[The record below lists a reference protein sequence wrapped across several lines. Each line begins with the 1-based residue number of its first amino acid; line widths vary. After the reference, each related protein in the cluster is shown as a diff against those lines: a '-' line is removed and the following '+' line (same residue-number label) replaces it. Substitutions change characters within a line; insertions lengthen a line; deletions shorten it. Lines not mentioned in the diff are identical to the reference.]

1 MTTVADTSSTLPRNR
16 AHIARRA
23 GPRLGIVALGR
34 IAAAALILGAVAV
47 LARLLGEMQPD
58 DLTSLIGDEYLHRV
72 IRFTLVQAGLST
84 LLSVLLAVPVAR
96 ALARQSSFSLGCFA
110 LGRIPLRGLLLRLFS
125 LPLVMP
131 SLVAIFGVVDIY
143 GQQGLVA
150 HLADPLSQA
159 TGWAIAWPSIYGLS
173 GILIA
178 HVFFNLPLAVRLLLP
193 AWGGIPAE
201 TWRLA
206 AQLGMSGGQ
215 VFRLIE
221 VPLLR
226 RALPQIAATVFM
238 LCFTSFAIVLT
249 LGGGPRASTMEV
261 AIFQA
266 IRFDADL
273 PRAGL
278 LALVELGLC
287 LAVGLACRGLARRM
301 DLGGGFGR
309 PLWRHDAT
317 TRIARWGDG
326 AWIAF
331 AALFIVTPE
340 AALLLDGL
348 AGFTQALPWRAL
360 VQAAAL
366 GLGLSLTAGSLAT
379 LTGFLLAGAAT
390 APDDPRSF
398 LLRAPRRLLRRIAQ
412 SGQALAGLLP
422 LAFSPMVL
430 GMGLYLWISDA
441 ANSAWLGGLFGGDD
455 PDSLAA
461 DLWPVAGIILLN
473 AAMAV
478 PYTMTLLLPALDR
491 ARSQHDTLCLELGIS
506 GWRRFTLID
515 WPVLRPQIGTAMALA
530 TSLGLGDLVGI
541 SLFGNPDL
549 KTLGIL
555 LYEQLGA
562 YRLSE
567 AATTALL
574 LLVTVLIVYSG
585 LERLIGGKAGR

>member
-1 MTTVADTSSTLPRNR
+1 MTTIAETTSTLPRGQAR
-16 AHIARRA
+16 RMRRA

-34 IAAAALILGAVAV
+34 LAALALILGAVAV
-47 LARLLGEMQPD
+47 LARLLAETRPEDLGAILGD
-58 DLTSLIGDEYLHRV
+58 DYLHRV
-72 IRFTLVQAGLST
+72 IRFTLIQAGLST
-84 LLSVLLAVPVAR
+84 LISVILAVPVAR
-96 ALARQSSFSLGCFA
+96 ALARQSRF
-110 LGRIPLRGLLLRLFS
+110 PLRGLLLRLFS

-131 SLVAIFGVVDIY
+131 ALVAIFGVVDIY

-150 HLADPLSQA
+150 HLTQALSSA
-159 TGWAIAWPSIYGLS
+159 TGWHIAWPSIYGLS

-261 AIFQA
+261 AVFQA

-278 LALVELGLC
+278 LALIELGLC
-287 LAVGLACRGLARRM
+287 LAVGLACRGLSQRM
-301 DLGGGFGR
+301 ELGTSLGRPPGR
-309 PLWRHDAT
+309 PLWRHDAAT
-317 TRIARWGDG
+317 AAARWGDG
-326 AWIAF
+326 TWIAL
-331 AALFIVTPE
+331 AALFVVAPE

-348 AGFTQALPWRAL
+348 AGFGRDLPWPALARA
-360 VQAAAL
+360 AGL
-366 GLGLSLTAGSLAT
+366 GLGLSLAAGCLAT
-379 LTGFLLAGAAT
+379 ATGFVLAGAAT
-390 APDDPRSF
+390 APADARGF
-398 LLRAPRRLLRRIAQ
+398 LRAAPRRLLRRLARG
-412 SGQALAGLLP
+412 GQGIAGLLP

-441 ANSAWLGGLFGGDD
+441 ADSDLLGGLFGGDD
-455 PDSLAA
+455 PASPAA
-461 DLWPVAGIILLN
+461 DLWPVIGIIVLN

-478 PYTMTLLLPALDR
+478 PYTLTLLLPALER
-491 ARSQHDTLCLELGIS
+491 ARGQHDKLCRALGIA
-506 GWRRFTLID
+506 GWRRFRLID
-515 WPVLRPQIGTAMALA
+515 WPLLRPQIGTALALA
-530 TSLGLGDLVGI
+530 SSLGLGDLVGI

-549 KTLGIL
+549 KTLGII

-562 YRLSE
+562 YRLTE
-567 AATTALL
+567 AAATALL
-574 LLVTVLIVYSG
+574 LLLTVLAVYG
-585 LERLIGGKAGR
+585 AIERLVGGKAAR

>member
-1 MTTVADTSSTLPRNR
+1 MSAAAETASGLSDNR
-16 AHIARRA
+16 SRIARRA
-23 GPRLGIVALGR
+23 APRLGIVTLGR
-34 IAAAALILGAVAV
+34 IAALVLVLGAVAV
-47 LARLLGEMQPD
+47 LARLLAEMQPD
-58 DLTSLIGDEYLHRV
+58 DLLSILGDDYLHRV
-72 IRFTLVQAGLST
+72 IRFTLLQASLST
-84 LLSVLLAVPVAR
+84 LLAIVFAVPVAR
-96 ALARQSSFSLGCFA
+96 ALARQSSF
-110 LGRIPLRGLLLRLFS
+110 PLRGLLLRLFS

-143 GQQGLVA
+143 GQQGLA
-150 HLADPLSQA
+150 ARLIAALAQA
-159 TGWAIAWPSIYGLS
+159 TGWQLAWPSIYGLA

-193 AWGGIPAE
+193 AWAGIPAE

-226 RALPQIAATVFM
+226 RALPQIAATIFM

-278 LALVELGLC
+278 LALIELGLC
-287 LAVGLACRGLARRM
+287 LGVGLICRALAQRM
-301 DLGGGFGR
+301 ELGTSLGR
-309 PLWRHDAT
+309 PLWRHDGAT
-317 TRIARWGDG
+317 RSARWGDG
-326 AWIAF
+326 AWITL
-331 AALFIVTPE
+331 AALFVVLPE
-340 AALLLDGL
+340 AALLVDGL
-348 AGFTQALPWRAL
+348 AGFTHALPRRAL
-360 VQAAAL
+360 AQAATL
-366 GLGLSLTAGSLAT
+366 GLGLSLMAGSLAT
-379 LTGFLLAGAAT
+379 VTGFLLAGAAT
-390 APDDPRSF
+390 APEETRSF
-398 LLRAPRRLLRRIAQ
+398 LVTPLRRLLRRLARGGQ
-412 SGQALAGLLP
+412 SIAGLLP

-441 ANSAWLGGLFGGDD
+441 ANSDLLGSLFGGDD

-461 DLWPVAGIILLN
+461 DLWPVLGIIVLN

-478 PYTMTLLLPALDR
+478 PYTLTLLLPALER
-491 ARSQHDTLCLELGIS
+491 ARGQHDKLCRALGIA
-506 GWRRFTLID
+506 GWRRFALID

-549 KTLGIL
+549 KTLGII

-562 YRLSE
+562 YRLTE

-585 LERLIGGKAGR
+585 LERLVGGKAGR

>member
-1 MTTVADTSSTLPRNR
+1 MTAAAEAANATRHHR
-16 AHIARRA
+16 APLTRRA
-23 GPRLGIVALGR
+23 SPRLGIVALGR
-34 IAAAALILGAVAV
+34 LAALALILGAIAV
-47 LARLLGEMQPD
+47 LARLMAEMQPD
-58 DLTSLIGDEYLHRV
+58 DLLAILGDAYLHRV
-72 IRFTLVQAGLST
+72 IRFTLLQAGLST
-84 LLSVLLAVPVAR
+84 LLSVILAVPVAR
-96 ALARQSSFSLGCFA
+96 ALARQSRF
-110 LGRIPLRGLLLRLFS
+110 PLRGLLLRLFS

-143 GQQGLVA
+143 GQQGLA
-150 HLADPLSQA
+150 ARLTASLAQA
-159 TGWAIAWPSIYGLS
+159 TGWQIAWPSIYGLS

-193 AWGGIPAE
+193 AWAGIPAE

-221 VPLLR
+221 MPLLR
-226 RALPQIAATVFM
+226 RALPQIAATIFM

-278 LALVELGLC
+278 LALIELGLC
-287 LAVGLACRGLARRM
+287 LAVGLACRSLAQRM
-301 DLGGGFGR
+301 DVGAGLGR
-309 PLWRHDAT
+309 PLRRHDGAT
-317 TRIARWGDG
+317 PAARWGDG
-326 AWIAF
+326 AWIAL
-331 AALFIVTPE
+331 AALFVVAPE

-348 AGFTQALPWRAL
+348 AGFTHQLPWQALA
-360 VQAAAL
+360 QAAAL
-366 GLGLSLTAGSLAT
+366 GLGLSVIAGGLAT
-379 LTGFLLAGAAT
+379 LAGFLLAGATT
-390 APDDPRSF
+390 APPETRPMETRGF
-398 LLRAPRRLLRRIAQ
+398 LLRAPRRLLKRLARG
-412 SGQALAGLLP
+412 GQGIAGLLP

-441 ANSAWLGGLFGGDD
+441 ANSDLLGGLFGGDD
-455 PDSLAA
+455 PTSLMA
-461 DLWPVAGIILLN
+461 DLWPVLGIIVLN

-478 PYTMTLLLPALDR
+478 PYTLTLMLPALDR
-491 ARSQHDTLCLELGIS
+491 ARGQHDKLCLELGIS
-506 GWRRFTLID
+506 GWRRFALID

-549 KTLGIL
+549 KTLGII

-562 YRLSE
+562 YRLTE

>member
-1 MTTVADTSSTLPRNR
+1 MTTAADTASTLPRNR
-16 AHIARRA
+16 AHFMRRA

-34 IAAAALILGAVAV
+34 LAALALILGAIAV
-47 LARLLGEMQPD
+47 LARLLAEMQAE
-58 DLTSLIGDEYLHRV
+58 DLTAILGDDYLHRV
-72 IRFTLVQAGLST
+72 IRFTLLQAGLST
-84 LLSVLLAVPVAR
+84 AISVLVAVPIAR
-96 ALARQSSFSLGCFA
+96 ALARQSSF
-110 LGRIPLRGLLLRLFS
+110 PLRGLLLRLFS

-150 HLADPLSQA
+150 HLCAWFSQA
-159 TGWAIAWPSIYGLS
+159 TGAQVAWPSIYGLS

-193 AWGGIPAE
+193 AWAGIPAE

-221 VPLLR
+221 LPLLR
-226 RALPQIAATVFM
+226 RALPQIAATIFM

-278 LALVELGLC
+278 LALIELGLC
-287 LAVGLACRGLARRM
+287 LAVGLACRGLAQRM
-301 DLGGGFGR
+301 ELGTSLGR
-309 PLWRHDAT
+309 PLWRHDGAT
-317 TRIARWGDG
+317 AAARWGDG
-326 AWIAF
+326 AWIAL
-331 AALFIVTPE
+331 AALFVVAPE

-348 AGFTQALPWRAL
+348 AGFTHALPWQAL
-360 VQAAAL
+360 IGAAGL

-390 APDDPRSF
+390 APEDMRGF
-398 LLRAPRRLLRRIAQ
+398 LLSAPRRLLRRLARG
-412 SGQALAGLLP
+412 GQGIAGLLP

-441 ANSAWLGGLFGGDD
+441 ANSDLLGGLFGGND

-461 DLWPVAGIILLN
+461 DLWPVLGIIVLN

-478 PYTMTLLLPALDR
+478 PYTLTLLLPALER
-491 ARSQHDTLCLELGIS
+491 ARGQHDKLCRELGIA
-506 GWRRFTLID
+506 GWRRFHLID
-515 WPVLRPQIGTAMALA
+515 WPVLRPQIGTALALA

-549 KTLGIL
+549 KTLGII

-562 YRLSE
+562 YRLTE

-574 LLVTVLIVYSG
+574 LLVTVLTVYSG
-585 LERLIGGKAGR
+585 LERLVGGKVGR